1 MSWLKHLRNISSN
14 YCLKGHLT
22 GGRSFFFKQKKQ
34 HFVQQKA
41 FHCTSP
47 RGLVNEHLQFAD
59 KAFLDNKLFFLQKKR
74 WTRPVNWD
82 ETKTKTV
89 LFLDMDERFFR
100 LQTFC
105 GHLFFVENLRISYN
119 YVHQYLY
126 MSVYCLVFFSN
137 TELKPEF

>member
-59 KAFLDNKLFFLQKKR
+59 KAFLHNKLFFSSEKEMNQTSELR
-74 WTRPVNWD
+74 WNKD
-82 ETKTKTV
+82 EN
-89 LFLDMDERFFR
+89 
-100 LQTFC
+100 
-105 GHLFFVENLRISYN
+105 G
-119 YVHQYLY
+119 
-126 MSVYCLVFFSN
+126 LVFGYGWKIFYASN
-137 TELKPEF
+137 ILRAFVLCWKSPYKLKLRTSVFIHVSILFGFFF